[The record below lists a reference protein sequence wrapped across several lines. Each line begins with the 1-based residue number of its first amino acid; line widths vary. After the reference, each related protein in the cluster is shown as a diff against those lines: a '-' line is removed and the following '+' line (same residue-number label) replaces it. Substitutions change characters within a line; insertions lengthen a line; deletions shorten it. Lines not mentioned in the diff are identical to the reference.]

1 LALLSGTGKD
11 HVVDRQVLIDR
22 LLESENLTDNLED
35 EDANTLLKWGIA
47 QISPLIKGI
56 KDEDAAGEKVNHLME
71 LMRQVNSIAGN
82 LSTVSEDKIQ
92 KLLEQF
98 TETFDKEHDVTDEER
113 KAVAEKLSQM
123 QPGDAVKYL
132 LEWIHSKKQSEDQK
146 GSVQDG

>member
-1 LALLSGTGKD
+1 MG
-11 HVVDRQVLIDR
+11 
-22 LLESENLTDNLED
+22 
-35 EDANTLLKWGIA
+35 
-47 QISPLIKGI
+47 
-56 KDEDAAGEKVNHLME
+56 

-98 TETFDKEHDVTDEER
+98 TETFDQEHDVTDEER

-123 QPGDAVKYL
+123 QSGDAVKYL
-132 LEWIHSKKQSEDQK
+132 LEWIHSKKQSEDSK

>member
-1 LALLSGTGKD
+1 M
-11 HVVDRQVLIDR
+11 DRQVLIDR

-35 EDANTLLKWGIA
+35 DDANALIKWGIS

-56 KDEDAAGEKVNHLME
+56 TDEDAAGEKVNHLMG

-98 TETFDKEHDVTDEER
+98 TQTFDKDHHVSDEER

-123 QPGDAVKYL
+123 QTGEAVKYL
-132 LEWIHSKKQSEDQK
+132 LDWMHSKKQSEDQK

>member
-1 LALLSGTGKD
+1 
-11 HVVDRQVLIDR
+11 VDRQVLIDR

-35 EDANTLLKWGIA
+35 DDANALIKWGIS
-47 QISPLIKGI
+47 QISPLINGI
-56 KDEDAAGEKVNHLME
+56 TDEDAAGEKVNHLMG

-92 KLLEQF
+92 KLLEQY
-98 TETFDKEHDVTDEER
+98 TQTFDKDHHVSDEER

-132 LEWIHSKKQSEDQK
+132 LDWMHSKKQSEDQK
-146 GSVQDG
+146 GSTQDV

>member
-1 LALLSGTGKD
+1 M
-11 HVVDRQVLIDR
+11 VDRQVLIDR

-35 EDANTLLKWGIA
+35 DDANTLINWGVA
-47 QISPLIKGI
+47 QIKPLVNHIT
-56 KDEDAAGEKVNHLME
+56 DEDAAGEKVNDLMA

-98 TETFDKEHDVTDEER
+98 TQTFDKDHHVSDDDL

-123 QPGDAVKYL
+123 QPGEAVKYL
-132 LEWIHSKKQSEDQK
+132 LDWMHSQKQESQDQK
-146 GSVQDG
+146 GNVQDG

>member
-1 LALLSGTGKD
+1 M
-11 HVVDRQVLIDR
+11 DRQVLIDR

-35 EDANTLLKWGIA
+35 EDANTLIKWGIS
-47 QISPLIKGI
+47 QISPLVNGI
-56 KDEDAAGEKVNHLME
+56 KDENAAGEKVNHLMG
-71 LMRQVNSIAGN
+71 LMRQVNTIAGN
-82 LSTVSEDKIQ
+82 LSTVSEEKIQ

-98 TETFDKEHDVTDEER
+98 TQTFDKDHHVSDEER

-132 LEWIHSKKQSEDQK
+132 LDWMHSKKQSEDQK

>member
-1 LALLSGTGKD
+1 M
-11 HVVDRQVLIDR
+11 DRQVLIDR

-35 EDANTLLKWGIA
+35 DDANALIKWGIS

-56 KDEDAAGEKVNHLME
+56 TDEDAAGEKVNRLMG

-98 TETFDKEHDVTDEER
+98 TQTFDKDHHVSDEER

-123 QPGDAVKYL
+123 QTGEAVKYL
-132 LEWIHSKKQSEDQK
+132 LDWMHSKKQSEDQK

>member
-1 LALLSGTGKD
+1 
-11 HVVDRQVLIDR
+11 VDRQVLIDR

-35 EDANTLLKWGIA
+35 EDANTLIKWGIS
-47 QISPLIKGI
+47 QISPLVNGI
-56 KDEDAAGEKVNHLME
+56 KDENAAGEKVNHLMG
-71 LMRQVNSIAGN
+71 LMRQVNTIAGN
-82 LSTVSEDKIQ
+82 LSTVSEEKIQ

-98 TETFDKEHDVTDEER
+98 TQTFDKDHHVSDEER

-132 LEWIHSKKQSEDQK
+132 LDWMHSKKQSEDQK